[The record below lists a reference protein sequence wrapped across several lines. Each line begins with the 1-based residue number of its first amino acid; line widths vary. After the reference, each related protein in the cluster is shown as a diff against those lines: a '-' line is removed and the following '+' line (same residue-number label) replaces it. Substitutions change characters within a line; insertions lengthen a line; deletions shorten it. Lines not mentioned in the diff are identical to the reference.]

1 MTCDCCGA
9 KKKLFEMFY
18 SVGEGAEKIQLC
30 SDCREILEHLRSDR
44 KWSCTEFIS
53 FSSGSGRNAPAR
65 RSLPGKRPI
74 TRTEPK
80 SKEIG

>member
-18 SVGEGAEKIQLC
+18 SVGEGSEKIQLC

-44 KWSCTEFIS
+44 INEEMELYGIHQFQLRK
-53 FSSGSGRNAPAR
+53 RA
-65 RSLPGKRPI
+65 KRP
-74 TRTEPK
+74 
-80 SKEIG
+80 SQAFLAWKETHYPD

>member
-44 KWSCTEFIS
+44 INEEME
-53 FSSGSGRNAPAR
+53 
-65 RSLPGKRPI
+65 LY
-74 TRTEPK
+74 
-80 SKEIG
+80 